1 MTDAV
6 GVSELSLMN
15 DMLHLDIISNNLAN
29 ANTAGYKRDIV
40 VTNHFDAVLNDAI
53 SISATDIWPS
63 GQADPFPRV
72 HRITDSS
79 SGALNYT
86 GNPLDMAIEG
96 DAFFELMDSGRVRYS
111 RQGAFTMDSA
121 GRLVNSSGLVVSGEE
136 GEILLHGGE
145 VTIDRQGNVHED
157 GEYAGRMKLMA
168 FKDLSALTKVG
179 SGMWAAPA
187 GVMGQWAD
195 DAQVRQGYVESS
207 NVKTMEEMVRMM
219 TTLRHFETTANV
231 IKGYDEMMNT
241 AISTIAEF

>member
-1 MTDAV
+1 MTNAV
-6 GVSELSLMN
+6 VASELSLMN
-15 DMLHLDIISNNLAN
+15 DMLHLDIISHNLAN

-40 VTNHFDAVLNDAI
+40 VTNNFDAVLNEAI
-53 SISATDIWPS
+53 SISATDICPS
-63 GQADPFPRV
+63 RQADPVPRV

-79 SGALNYT
+79 SGALNFT

-96 DAFFELMDSGRVRYS
+96 GAFFELMDSGKVRYS
-111 RQGAFTMDSA
+111 RQGAFTMDAA

-157 GEYAGRMKLMA
+157 GEYVGRLKLMT

-187 GVMGQWAD
+187 GAMGHTAD

-207 NVKTMEEMVRMM
+207 NVKTMEEMVRMV
-219 TTLRHFETTANV
+219 TTLRHFEATANV
-231 IKGYDEMMNT
+231 IKGYDEMMKT

>member
-1 MTDAV
+1 MTNAM

-15 DMLHLDIISNNLAN
+15 DMFHLDIISHNLAN
-29 ANTAGYKRDIV
+29 ANTAGYKRDIA
-40 VTNHFDAVLNDAI
+40 VTNIFNAVLNDAI
-53 SISATDIWPS
+53 SISATDIYPS
-63 GQADPFPRV
+63 NQVDLVPQV

-96 DAFFELMDSGRVRYS
+96 DAFFELMDGGRVRYS

-121 GRLVNSSGLVVSGEE
+121 GRLVNGDGLVVGGEE
-136 GEILLHGGE
+136 GEILLQGGE
-145 VTIDRQGNVHED
+145 VTIDREGNVHED
-157 GEYAGRMKLMA
+157 GEYMGRLKLMT

-179 SGMWAAPA
+179 SSMWAAPA
-187 GVMGQWAD
+187 GVLGQSAD

-207 NVKTMEEMVRMM
+207 NVKTMEEMVHMI